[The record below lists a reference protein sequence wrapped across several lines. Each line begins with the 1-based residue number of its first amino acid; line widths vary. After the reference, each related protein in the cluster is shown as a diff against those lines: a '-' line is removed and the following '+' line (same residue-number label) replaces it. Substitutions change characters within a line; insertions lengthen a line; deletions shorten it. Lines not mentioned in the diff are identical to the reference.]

1 MRNSLV
7 ILGICLILASLFSF
21 LVYAQGYGGDDQVGV
36 VTSLDPEQ
44 ATVVERKAM
53 DAPALESKEAR
64 LERMISAFDRGNY
77 QKGMLVVSFKDGTS
91 KDEVVETLEKHGLV
105 LATERV
111 CGPETPEEPGTSCT
125 MVDRWNENLLTG
137 TAGLVPVGEEKSMA
151 QQLIIEEGV
160 IWVEPEMINTLA
172 QEQKNEQT
180 EPQVP
185 IALSKNVASEG
196 KEKLIILTVVG
207 VIALIG
213 LIAYLIHRRR
223 RGMF

>member
-1 MRNSLV
+1 MKHTLT
-7 ILGICLILASLFSF
+7 IFGICLVLTSLFSF
-21 LVYAQGYGGDDQVGV
+21 LTHAQGGGGDDQVGV
-36 VTSLDPEQ
+36 VASLDPEQ
-44 ATVVERKAM
+44 TTVVERKAM
-53 DAPALESKEAR
+53 DAPSESKEAR
-64 LERMISAFDRGNY
+64 LERMLSAFDRRNY
-77 QKGMLVVSFKDGTS
+77 RKGMLVVSFKDGTS
-91 KDEVVETLEKHGLV
+91 KDEVVEILEKHGLV

-151 QQLIIEEGV
+151 QQLITEEGV

-172 QEQKNEQT
+172 QEQRNEQT
-180 EPQVP
+180 EPPVP

-207 VIALIG
+207 VIALVG
-213 LIAYLIHRRR
+213 LIAYLIFRRR
-223 RGMF
+223 KTTF

>member
-1 MRNSLV
+1 MKNGLA
-7 ILGICLILASLFSF
+7 IFGICLILASLFSF
-21 LVYAQGYGGDDQVGV
+21 LAYAQGYGGDDQVGV

-44 ATVVERKAM
+44 ATVVERKAN
-53 DAPALESKEAR
+53 DAPVSESKEER
-64 LERMISAFDRGNY
+64 SERMLSAFDRTGY
-77 QKGMLVVSFKDGTS
+77 QKGMLVVSFKDGTT
-91 KDEVVETLEKHGLV
+91 KEDVVEILDRYGLV

-111 CGPETPEEPGTSCT
+111 CGPETPEEPGATCT
-125 MVDRWNENLLTG
+125 MVDRWNERLLTG
-137 TAGLVPVGEEKSMA
+137 TAGLAPVGEEKSMA
-151 QQLIIEEGV
+151 QQLITEESI
-160 IWVEPEMINTLA
+160 IWIEPEMINTLA
-172 QEQKNEQT
+172 QEQRNEPT